1 MILKKLQSNIQK
13 LFFKKKTSF
22 NSLKLIDKGLSVS
35 SLQNST
41 GLILSTSF
49 YWVKK
54 EQLPVKKVHEAK
66 KLIPAIFDGSLP
78 DGNYKYTAEC
88 AEESGWFYIYAY
100 DEEKVAQELESLGID
115 LTKIKKFFFIQSFT
129 KLLEKPVDI
138 GNGYSLVN
146 DNGIICKLPSKLI
159 EDSISIDEFLNLTS
173 NYKATNIYI
182 SKKLPFFVDP
192 SSILKI
198 SAALFIVALIYGVEY
213 TTYYKTY
220 NKLALENENLY
231 KRYNIP
237 KTGYQRKAR
246 IKKLESIKDEII
258 SKREMFSKLL
268 RIPLNRKYEFI
279 RKLSISGK
287 RVSIEIS
294 LQNNKNAE
302 KIKRY
307 LEKFITLK
315 SVKVKSKI
323 MKIKAEI

>member
-1 MILKKLQSNIQK
+1 MTLKKLQLNIQK
-13 LFFKKKTSF
+13 PFFKKKTSS
-22 NSLKLIDKGLSVS
+22 NGLKFIDKGMKVQ
-35 SLQNST
+35 SLQNCT

-66 KLIPAIFDGSLP
+66 KLLPAIFDGSLP
-78 DGNYKYTAEC
+78 DGNYKYIAEY

-100 DEEKVAQELESLGID
+100 DEEKIAKDLESIGID
-115 LTKIKKFFFIQSFT
+115 LTQIKRFYFVQSFI
-129 KLLEKPVDI
+129 KLIEKPIDL
-138 GNGYSLVN
+138 GNGYSIVN
-146 DNGIICKLPSKLI
+146 DNSIICKLPSKLV
-159 EDSISIDEFLNLTS
+159 EDSIPIDEFLKLAS

-182 SKKLPFFVDP
+182 SKRLPFSVDP

-198 SAALFIVALIYGVEY
+198 SAALFIMALIYGVEY
-213 TTYYKTY
+213 TTYYQTY
-220 NKLALENENLY
+220 NKLVLENENLY

-258 SKREMFSKLL
+258 SKRQNFSKLL
-268 RIPLNRKYEFI
+268 RVPLNRKYEFI
-279 RKLSISGK
+279 KKLSISGK
-287 RVSIEIS
+287 RVLIEIS
-294 LQNNKNAE
+294 LHNDKNAE
-302 KIKRY
+302 KIKKY